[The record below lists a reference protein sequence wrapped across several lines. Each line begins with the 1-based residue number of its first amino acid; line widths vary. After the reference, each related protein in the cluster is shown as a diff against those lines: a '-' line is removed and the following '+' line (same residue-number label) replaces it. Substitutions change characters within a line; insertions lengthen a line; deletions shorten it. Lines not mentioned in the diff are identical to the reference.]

1 MVYVTKNILGLCGFD
16 FQEKL
21 ENSLKKLIEMHKTTF
36 DLCILQTI
44 TSIQVKM
51 SICLLYK

>member
-1 MVYVTKNILGLCGFD
+1 MVCVTKNILGLCGFD

-51 SICLLYK
+51 SICFLYK